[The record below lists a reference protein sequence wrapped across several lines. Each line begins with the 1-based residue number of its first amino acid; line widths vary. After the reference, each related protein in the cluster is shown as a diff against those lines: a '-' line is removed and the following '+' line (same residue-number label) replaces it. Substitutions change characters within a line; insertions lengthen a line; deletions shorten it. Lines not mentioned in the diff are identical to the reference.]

1 MIQRDQAMKMA
12 KVRTKPAMSSHCL
25 TDEEYGYLCLL
36 LESIDSRNWQVLDQI
51 LKANPKKFVSVAEA
65 IARSSQLNGM
75 TILHACIRFDPP
87 PIIVQNIIQLSPFS
101 PRCVDCLRRTPL
113 HIAAAV
119 RANPESI
126 RILTDACPEACAIQD
141 ADGKTPLHL
150 ACDVH
155 W

>member
-25 TDEEYGYLCLL
+25 TDEEYAYLCLL

-51 LKANPKKFVSVAEA
+51 LKTNPKKFVSVAEA